1 MASPSIW
8 IQPTI
13 LRTALNNSRFS
24 TGTMTAGAICRC
36 WALSVSTR
44 KPNSICAWRY
54 YCPGNTTAAV
64 GAVGLL
70 RRLVR
75 MIHGYFPGVI
85 IRVRLDGGFAH
96 PAVLDFLD
104 SQPKLEYVVAMA
116 KNAVLKR
123 IAAPG
128 V

>member
-1 MASPSIW
+1 
-8 IQPTI
+8 
-13 LRTALNNSRFS
+13 
-24 TGTMTAGAICRC
+24 
-36 WALSVSTR
+36 
-44 KPNSICAWRY
+44 
-54 YCPGNTTAAV
+54 
-64 GAVGLL
+64 
-70 RRLVR
+70 
-75 MIHGYFPGVI
+75 MIRGYFPGVI

-128 V
+128 VRQARQLSRRSGHGHGKVVICDLGTKKDIAGKPEMVR